1 MDNKK
6 SEGGKNYQVSNAG
19 AQEVK
24 APRPQTHTGGATVR
38 RGTDLRTG
46 GSGRSRK

>member
-1 MDNKK
+1 MENKD
-6 SEGGKNYQVSNAG
+6 SKNYQVTNAG

-46 GSGRSRK
+46 GSGRSK